1 MLQNPFPCLERMLGE
16 ETALHLTNT
25 CAWVTNHAGTGRLS
39 TTTTAMTECFL
50 TVRANRLLLLTLQP
64 VTVILLTRLRHYAF
78 FLLFLPH
85 LLLKKR
91 EKKHHQLIFFNFF
104 SQFPQDP
111 NKKAAK
117 VAASGDKLTNHS
129 QLLAAFGWWRVL
141 ISYPGKNQLSNR

>member
-1 MLQNPFPCLERMLGE
+1 MLQNPFPCLERMLDE

-91 EKKHHQLIFFNFF
+91 EKKTPPTNSHNFPKI
-104 SQFPQDP
+104 QI
-111 NKKAAK
+111 KKLPKLAG
-117 VAASGDKLTNHS
+117 SGDKLTNHS

-141 ISYPGKNQLSNR
+141 ISYPGKNQLSNQ